1 MFGGTS
7 AATTT
12 ASSSGFSFCQA
23 SGKNLQEI
31 FPWLSSVY
39 ETFATSLHCFGNEKE
54 VRENRRGSVKSVR
67 GLGHWRPWAF
77 LWSNHC
83 GSSLASPQVLHQ
95 SANFMGEKN
104 KFKVMASNE

>member
-23 SGKNLQEI
+23 SGKNLREI

-39 ETFATSLHCFGNEKE
+39 ETFATSLHCLGNEKE
-54 VRENRRGSVKSVR
+54 VRENKRFWKVCKRAWALAA
-67 GLGHWRPWAF
+67 LGV
-77 LWSNHC
+77 
-83 GSSLASPQVLHQ
+83 SLV
-95 SANFMGEKN
+95 
-104 KFKVMASNE
+104 